1 MKPKTE
7 KSIEITITIKN
18 PYGFSSKE
26 FGTFIPYKLAI
37 KVGNINIIEMDV
49 IRFITIF
56 KLYRY
61 KYGPNPEPAA
71 IRSPRPPPNPRRK
84 IAAALSRSS
93 F

>member
-7 KSIEITITIKN
+7 KSIEIIITIKN

-56 KLYRY
+56 KLL
-61 KYGPNPEPAA
+61 EITEA
-71 IRSPRPPPNPRRK
+71 
-84 IAAALSRSS
+84 
-93 F
+93 

>member
-49 IRFITIF
+49 IRFITIL
-56 KLYRY
+56 KLL
-61 KYGPNPEPAA
+61 EITEA
-71 IRSPRPPPNPRRK
+71 
-84 IAAALSRSS
+84 
-93 F
+93 